1 MEYVKVTHAV
11 LRELKKDRYNVLVT
25 DSTNDD
31 EDPKFIP
38 EFKADLWGYLESLDG
53 DLACAV
59 IDDLL
64 ELNEDELK
72 GSVLY

>member
-11 LRELKKDRYNVLVT
+11 LRELKKDHYNVLVT
-25 DSTNDD
+25 DSTTEDD
-31 EDPKFIP
+31 DPKFIP

-53 DLACAV
+53 ELGCAV

-64 ELNEDELK
+64 RVEEDNLK
-72 GSVLY
+72 GKVMY

>member
-1 MEYVKVTHAV
+1 MEYVKLTHAV
-11 LRELKKDRYNVLVT
+11 LSELKKDHYNVLVT
-25 DSTNDD
+25 DSTADD

-38 EFKADLWGYLESLDG
+38 EFKTDLWGYLESLDG
-53 DLACAV
+53 ELVCAV

-64 ELNEDELK
+64 ALKEEDLK

>member
-11 LRELKKDRYNVLVT
+11 LRELKKDRYNVLIT
-25 DSTNDD
+25 DSTTEDD
-31 EDPKFIP
+31 EPKFIP

-53 DLACAV
+53 ELGCAV

-64 ELNEDELK
+64 GVKEEELK
-72 GSVLY
+72 GSVLI